1 MKLENDN
8 IILTEKEWN
17 SYIAKGYKMRP
28 EQGIPDEGD
37 GFVYIKMPV
46 SANGLK
52 TIEETRKYGE
62 AKEYFEMAV
71 SAIKGIHE
79 LGYIVTLNV
88 NNVLYTCLPGSL
100 EMKKYGSS
108 PNLIETASI
117 LP

>member
-1 MKLENDN
+1 MILENND

-28 EQGIPDEGD
+28 ELNIPDEGD

-52 TIEETRKYGE
+52 VIEETRKYNE

-71 SAIKGIHE
+71 SAIKGVHQ
-79 LGYIVTLNV
+79 LGYLVQLDVKGDKYIC
-88 NNVLYTCLPGSL
+88 YPGSL
-100 EMKKYGSS
+100 EMKKDVI
-108 PNLIETASI
+108 PKLN
-117 LP
+117 

>member
-1 MKLENDN
+1 MILENND

-46 SANGLK
+46 TAAGLK
-52 TIEETRKYGE
+52 AIEEIRKYNE

-71 SAIKGIHE
+71 SAIKGVHQ
-79 LGYIVTLNV
+79 LGYLVQLDVKGDKYIC
-88 NNVLYTCLPGSL
+88 YPASL
-100 EMKKYGSS
+100 EMKKEVI
-108 PNLIETASI
+108 PKLN
-117 LP
+117 